1 MKVLFIGGTGT
12 ISTACVAEAVQQ
24 GIEVWL
30 LNRGQSTKP
39 IPDGVR
45 VLRGDIRQVAETAE
59 LLKPHTFDAV
69 VDWVAFGVD
78 HITADLQLFR
88 DRTAQYIFISSAS
101 AYQKPPRSLPIT
113 ESTPLENPFWA
124 YSRAKIACEDRL
136 MQAYHQEQFPVT
148 IVRPSHTYDRTLPMR
163 GGYTI
168 LDRMRK
174 GQKVVVHGDGTSLWV
189 LTHSKDFAR
198 GFVGLLGN
206 SQAIGEAFHITSDE
220 VLTWNAIFETVA
232 QAVGVE
238 PHLFHVASET
248 IARFDADWGDSLLGD
263 KAHSVIFDNQKI
275 KQLVPQFHCVIP
287 FAQGAAE
294 TVAWFENPANQVV
307 NETFNHIQDEIVKRH
322 GG

>member
-59 LLKPHTFDAV
+59 LLKPYTFDAV
-69 VDWVAFGVD
+69 VEWVAFGVE
-78 HITADLQLFR
+78 HITADLHLFR

-168 LDRMRK
+168 LDRMKK

-189 LTHSKDFAR
+189 LTHSKDFAK

-206 SQAIGEAFHITSDE
+206 SQAIGEAYHITSDE